1 MTVTVREDK
10 SKNRSIEGNQKT
22 VCYLDV
28 FGLLEI
34 LSWDASKC
42 CRRTNTHNPVEYTRM
57 PLSCQG
63 QATVPSA
70 PWLER
75 QPCNPLTHVP
85 CSDSSSFER
94 SFRCSKEHVCLQ
106 LSSQWVS
113 PGRLQTLMFYGVGCV
128 MWPQGQHVHL
138 AVSRLLDQI
147 FLWRT
152 VPTSYIFRPGY
163 LSQL

>member
-10 SKNRSIEGNQKT
+10 SKNRSTEGNQKT

-34 LSWDASKC
+34 PFWDASKC
-42 CRRTNTHNPVEYTRM
+42 CRRTNTHSPVEYTRM

-94 SFRCSKEHVCLQ
+94 SFRCSKEHVSNSRHSESVPRETPDIDVLWGGLCD
-106 LSSQWVS
+106 VT
-113 PGRLQTLMFYGVGCV
+113 PGTACTLGCV
-128 MWPQGQHVHL
+128 QASGSNLPPTNSAH
-138 AVSRLLDQI
+138 
-147 FLWRT
+147 FL
-152 VPTSYIFRPGY
+152 YF
-163 LSQL
+163 